1 MSIVLKYQEGF
12 EETKEELPI
21 SQVSVFSSL
30 NRLLTTIHMSSF
42 NLVLIPNMVP
52 ELFPLIEK

>member
-1 MSIVLKYQEGF
+1 MPLVLIELEK
-12 EETKEELPI
+12 LPI

-30 NRLLTTIHMSSF
+30 NHLLTTIHRSSF

-52 ELFPLIEK
+52 ELFPLIEKLQICGFY